1 MGLKDS
7 CAMAPSADKV
17 INAEEYLKHA
27 KEDDLWLLID
37 GKVYDVTK
45 YQEEHPG
52 SDSILHDVMGKD
64 ATQEFDDVGH
74 SKDAIAQRDKLLIG
88 SFDMDTISE
97 VPGYVEGGSGGG
109 GGGDSNPLMY
119 AIPVIVLVVI
129 LAIVFKVIPLN

>member
-74 SKDAIAQRDKLLIG
+74 SKDAIAVRDKLLVG
-88 SFDMDTISE
+88 DFDMEQISQ
-97 VPGYVEGGSGGG
+97 VPGYDANAGSGGG
-109 GGGDSNPLMY
+109 GDGGALMY
-119 AIPVIVLVVI
+119 AIPLIILVVI
-129 LAIVFKVIPLN
+129 LAVVFKVIPMN